1 MSFNKLEQ
9 KALKQITMNEGIVS
23 KIAAFFLGKKF
34 RGTMQEL
41 ERMKKDDPGLAA
53 DLASFEQGYK
63 IIQQTVDSLCK
74 RHPDHPACKK

>member
-23 KIAAFFLGKKF
+23 KLAAFFLGKKF
-34 RGTMQEL
+34 RGTMAEL

-53 DLASFEQGYK
+53 DLASFEQSYK
-63 IIQQTVDSLCK
+63 IIQQSVDRLCK
-74 RHPDHPACKK
+74 RRPDHPACKK

>member
-1 MSFNKLEQ
+1 
-9 KALKQITMNEGIVS
+9 MNEGIVS
-23 KIAAFFLGKKF
+23 KIAAFFLSKKF

-74 RHPDHPACKK
+74 RRPDHPACKK